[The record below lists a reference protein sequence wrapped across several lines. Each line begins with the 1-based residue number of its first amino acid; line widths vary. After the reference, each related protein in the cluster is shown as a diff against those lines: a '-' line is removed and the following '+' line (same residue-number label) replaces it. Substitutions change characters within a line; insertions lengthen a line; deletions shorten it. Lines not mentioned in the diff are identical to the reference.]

1 MITGIGVLM
10 CLLLW
15 AVLPETTPH
24 PHECCKKPEVKAE
37 APFKPIETLHRSEQQ
52 IGALAAKVEALE
64 QQVDQK
70 DEKEKGKGEGKA
82 NGGTT
87 ANAPAVTKP

>member
-1 MITGIGVLM
+1 
-10 CLLLW
+10 
-15 AVLPETTPH
+15 VLPETTPH

-37 APFKPIETLHRSEQQ
+37 ATFKPIETLNRSEQQ

-64 QQVDQK
+64 QQADQQ
-70 DEKEKGKGEGKA
+70 DEKEKDKGKGKADGGK
-82 NGGTT
+82 T